1 MVLLCASCGHSSRF
15 TLRTGGVVPRF
26 ILSLGP
32 AQQWPG
38 SSKKSSDK
46 DKERDREVRKKR
58 RDRSRDRETV
68 ISCPKCKVAWE
79 PYTGFS

>member
-1 MVLLCASCGHSSRF
+1 M
-15 TLRTGGVVPRF
+15 
-26 ILSLGP
+26 
-32 AQQWPG
+32 G

-68 ISCPKCKVAWE
+68 ISCPKCKVAWGPILDSHSDISIACHIE
-79 PYTGFS
+79 PSGRGWG